1 MQQFDGHLPCVREAK
16 LLSYENIKHFDRMF
30 ESENKIKKPILKR
43 MAIHLFANE
52 RKYGAIEHSARGIFN

>member
-30 ESENKIKKPILKR
+30 ESENKIKKPILEKDGHTS
-43 MAIHLFANE
+43 ISFQWT
-52 RKYGAIEHSARGIFN
+52 S